1 MRGCLRNVFAMVGCA
16 TTLVA
21 VSVAAWHYRHEI
33 EELFHRVTA
42 NVENPFSDAS
52 SSGRPSPAALRSAIR
67 KNAEME
73 SSRGTA
79 TVVLTAAEL
88 ASMVED
94 GIAPAAREALDSI
107 KVTLYEDGFTLDG
120 VVLTQVFAGAVLG
133 PFAAMLGE
141 RERIVVSGPA
151 YVRRPGA
158 AAWEPNQFQFGAFSL
173 PQAAIP
179 MLINQI
185 TGGTDG
191 TLPIRV
197 PPNVG
202 DLRIQPSGVT
212 FYRR

>member
-94 GIAPAAREALDSI
+94 GMAPAAREALDSI

-133 PFAAMLGE
+133 PF
-141 RERIVVSGPA
+141 SGDAPQGLSWA